1 MILMPESEERDYALV
16 ENGEVTRVERMDEE
30 SAMLTNSILRMTGE
44 EKRWMRTTEPL
55 PAKGTDWESILG
67 FIFGLSI
74 VIVSV
79 VGIFRIIAWFVS
91 VTQK

>member
-44 EKRWMRTTEPL
+44 EKRWMQPPPEMPARKEP
-55 PAKGTDWESILG
+55 TDEDYYFGILVVMILG
-67 FIFGLSI
+67 IL
-74 VIVSV
+74 VLAL
-79 VGIFRIIAWFVS
+79 FRC
-91 VTQK
+91 